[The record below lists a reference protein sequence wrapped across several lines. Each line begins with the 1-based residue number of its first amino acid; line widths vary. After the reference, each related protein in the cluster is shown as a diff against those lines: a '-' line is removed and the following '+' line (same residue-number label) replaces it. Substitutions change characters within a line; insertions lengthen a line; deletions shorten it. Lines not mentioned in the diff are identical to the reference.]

1 MKRFLKYAVIAMV
14 ALATASCEWS
24 GSGDSRDPQ
33 NLGLA
38 LWDISKQDLTRV
50 NEIFDFIAHYNH
62 LLTID
67 DEQERKDYLHT
78 HFYDMIIT
86 VNGNVHMITRNTAYD
101 TKYYTI
107 IEMNADNWRV
117 RRSGGNSYDLT
128 IRAEGADRYTVE
140 FNELYINES
149 KGYGNLDVS
158 LAYDEGKPTIKY
170 SGELVM
176 IDPEE
181 SSAKPLTVTT
191 RITKP
196 IAYLSHSHFVEGEL
210 TVKAYDALYDNTD
223 EAKITIL
230 NNEFNNQIIIE
241 CLGSITGYKF

>member
-1 MKRFLKYAVIAMV
+1 MV

-24 GSGDSRDPQ
+24 GSGDSRDPD
-33 NLGLA
+33 NLGLT
-38 LWDISKQDLTRV
+38 LWDIAKGDLMRV

-62 LLTID
+62 LLTIE
-67 DEQERKDYLHT
+67 DEQERTNYQHT
-78 HFYDMIIT
+78 HFYGMIIT

-128 IRAEGADRYTVE
+128 IRAEGEDRYTVE

-149 KGYGNLDVS
+149 KGTGRLDIALTYEDGEPNVR
-158 LAYDEGKPTIKY
+158 Y

-176 IDPEE
+176 VDPEE
-181 SSAKPLTVTT
+181 SRAKPLTVTT
-191 RITKP
+191 RITSP
-196 IAYLSHSHFVEGEL
+196 IEYSTPWHFIDGVL
-210 TVKAYDALYDNTD
+210 TIEAYDALYDNTD
-223 EAKITIL
+223 KAKVTIL
-230 NNEFNNQIIIE
+230 NNGYSDQVIIE
-241 CLGSITGYKF
+241 CLGSIIGYKF